1 MAENKVEPCHPERSR
16 ASAASEDESKDPDN
30 VSSAMLLQGVLTTM
44 HGAAHFSALLTLN
57 IPENYRF
64 AWTLANFFTFGFLL
78 PRG

>member
-1 MAENKVEPCHPERSR
+1 
-16 ASAASEDESKDPDN
+16 
-30 VSSAMLLQGVLTTM
+30 MLLQGVLTTM

-64 AWTLANFFTFGFLL
+64 AWPLANFFTFGFLL